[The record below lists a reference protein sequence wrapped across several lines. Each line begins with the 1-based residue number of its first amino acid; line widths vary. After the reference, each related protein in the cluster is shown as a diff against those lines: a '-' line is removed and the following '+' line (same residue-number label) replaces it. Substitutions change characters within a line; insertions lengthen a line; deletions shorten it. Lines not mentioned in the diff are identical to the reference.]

1 MTSRRGTDAI
11 ARETTRRA
19 RGTVFVISAPSGAG
33 KTTLCKR
40 LLQELQGI
48 DFSVSFTTRAPR
60 EGEREGVDYC
70 FIDREEFE
78 RRRRK
83 GGFVEWA
90 LVDGQMYGT
99 SGAAVKEATA
109 RGHDIVLDIDTQ
121 GAENIRRL
129 IPDAVLIFIM
139 PPSRDALKERLTRRA
154 TDTPETVARRL
165 SLARG
170 EVEKSPLYDYVVI
183 NDDLDV
189 AYDQLRAIV
198 VAARCRRERLMG
210 RIKEIAAS
218 FGVGRPLGREG

>member
-1 MTSRRGTDAI
+1 MTSRRGGDAI
-11 ARETTRRA
+11 ARETTRSA

-40 LLQELQGI
+40 LLEELKGI
-48 DFSVSFTTRAPR
+48 DFSVSSTTRAPR
-60 EGEREGVDYC
+60 EGEVEGVDYH

-83 GGFVEWA
+83 GEFVEWA

-99 SGAAVKEATA
+99 SGAAVKEATG
-109 RGHDIVLDIDTQ
+109 RGHDILLDIDTQ

-129 IPDAVLIFIM
+129 IPDALLVFVM
-139 PPSRDALKERLTRRA
+139 PPSREALRERLVKRG
-154 TDTPETVARRL
+154 TDRPEAVARRL

-170 EVEKSPLYDYVVI
+170 EVEKSPMYDYVIV
-183 NDDLDV
+183 NDDLEA

-210 RIKEIAAS
+210 RIKEIS
-218 FGVGRPLGREG
+218 GTFGVGRPAGREG